1 MLDRP
6 HRQAEPSAAI
16 FKTDPWKS
24 FACQPNDQVT
34 KFKKHRFALF
44 GSGGLRAASPASDD
58 QLCARQSHLLL
69 DFFSAKAD
77 MTGRIETYRASHL
90 TLLLRQLALTTP
102 R

>member
-16 FKTDPWKS
+16 LKTELWKS
-24 FACQPNDQVT
+24 FVCQPNYQVT

-58 QLCARQSHLLL
+58 SLCAKLGRLGQICT
-69 DFFSAKAD
+69 FSKAD
-77 MTGRIETYRASHL
+77 TKASEFGG
-90 TLLLRQLALTTP
+90 
-102 R
+102 